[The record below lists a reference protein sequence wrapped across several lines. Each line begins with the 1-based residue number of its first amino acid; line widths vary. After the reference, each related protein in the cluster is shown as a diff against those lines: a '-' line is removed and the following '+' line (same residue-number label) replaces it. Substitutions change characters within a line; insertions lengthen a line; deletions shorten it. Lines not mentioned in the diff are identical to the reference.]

1 MDNRHRQTANNIAA
15 LLQDIASGLA
25 HEAHISAIESH
36 IGLLDAPQNP
46 AACRQ
51 AGGVLRQLLEENQEV
66 IASHIQSQNCPSGDC
81 DVLTPAPCHMACP
94 AGIDVPTY
102 VTLIGQ
108 GRDAEAIQEIRKV
121 NPFPWVC
128 GLVCTR
134 PCEFECVRGQIDA
147 PVSIKFLKA
156 FAADKAFAEGTYL
169 NPEKETDKPQKVCV
183 IGAGPGGLSAAYY
196 LALKGYPVRVL
207 EALPKPGG
215 MLMVGIPR
223 YRLPEKVIQAE
234 VDMLQQLGVEIQY
247 NTRFGR
253 DVDLAQ
259 LKQEGFEAF
268 FFAIGAHK
276 AYRLGLPGEDDY
288 PQVIEAVEFLRQ
300 VALGEGR
307 LPGERVVIIG
317 GGNVAIDAARTCI
330 RMGSREVTI
339 AYRRSRKEM
348 PADHEEI
355 EHAEEEGVKL
365 LLLTIPTAIDGQ
377 KGQLQGLRCVQAEL
391 VKKEGSARMSPV
403 EIPGS
408 DFLLEAD
415 AVIAAIGQSVDKT
428 GVEAGFNGHQGISWT
443 RWNTF
448 EVNSMSMETTAPGV
462 FAAGDAVTGP
472 ATVIQ
477 AIAGGKRA
485 AEGIDRYFKGLPQPK
500 YLPVPPRQQRTP
512 WIEVSASAKMNLAR
526 ARMPMLEMEKRLTTD
541 KQVELGYSE
550 EAVRLEAKRCL
561 RCDICKRCGTCV
573 EVCRDMM
580 GIHALEMGY
589 VGQENGATDF
599 EATANRCI
607 LCGACAA
614 NCPTNAIQIIDREG
628 ERMLSLCGTILNRD
642 KLLYCKDCGEV
653 LGTAKHVAYMQER
666 TTDMDTVVG
675 EGQLCPVCARRQR
688 ARHMA
693 ETLLA

>member
-1 MDNRHRQTANNIAA
+1 VAS
-15 LLQDIASGLA
+15 DIAMLLKDVASGQA
-25 HEAHISAIESH
+25 SDDHFPAIES
-36 IGLLDAPQNP
+36 LLPVLTDHHNP
-46 AACRQ
+46 ASCRD
-51 AGGVLRQLLEENQEV
+51 AGGTIENLVLDNKEV
-66 IASHIQSQNCPSGDC
+66 FKSHIQSQNCPSGEC
-81 DVLTPAPCHMACP
+81 DALTPAPCHMACP

-134 PCEFECVRGQIDA
+134 PCELECVRGKIDT

-156 FAADKAFAEGTYL
+156 FAANRAFADGSYL
-169 NPEKETDKPQKVCV
+169 NPEKEPDQKQKVCV

-196 LALKGYPVRVL
+196 LALKGYPVRVI
-207 EALPKPGG
+207 EVLPKPGG
-215 MLMVGIPR
+215 MIMVGIPR
-223 YRLPEKVIQAE
+223 YRLPEEVIQRE
-234 VDMLQQLGVEIQY
+234 VGMLQQLGVEFQY
-247 NTRFGR
+247 NTRFGQ
-253 DVDLAQ
+253 DLNFAQ
-259 LKQEGFEAF
+259 LKNEGFEAF

-276 AYRLGLPGEDDY
+276 AYRLGLPGEDEY

-330 RMGSREVTI
+330 RLGSRDVTI

-377 KGQLQGLRCVQAEL
+377 NSYLNGLRCVQAEL
-391 VKKEGSARMSPV
+391 VKKEGSSRMSPV

-408 DFLLEAD
+408 DFILEAD
-415 AVIAAIGQSVDKT
+415 AVIAAIGQSVDKI
-428 GVEAGFNGHQGISWT
+428 GLEAGFDGHTDINWT
-443 RWNTF
+443 RWNTL
-448 EVNSMSMETTAPGV
+448 EVNDVTMETTMPGV

-485 AEGIDRYFKGLPQPK
+485 AEGIDRYIKGLPQPT
-500 YLPVPPRQQRTP
+500 LAPVPPRQQRTD
-512 WIEVSASAKMNLAR
+512 WIEVPAKDKMNLVR
-526 ARMPMLEMEKRLTTD
+526 ATMPMLDMEKRLTTYE
-541 KQVELGYSE
+541 QVEIGYPE
-550 EAVRLEAKRCL
+550 EAVRMEARRCL
-561 RCDICKRCGTCV
+561 RCDVCKRCGTCV

-580 GIHALEMGY
+580 GINALEMGY
-589 VGQENGATDF
+589 VGQENGPTNF
-599 EATANRCI
+599 ETTTERCI

-628 ERMLSLCGTILNRD
+628 ERMLSLCGTILNREE
-642 KLLYCKDCGEV
+642 LLYCEDCGMV
-653 LGTAKHVAYMQER
+653 LGTAKHIAYMQAR
-666 TTDMDTVVG
+666 TAEIGDIIG
-675 EGQLCPVCARRQR
+675 EHHLCPVCARQQR
-688 ARHMA
+688 ARSMS